1 MGFTTFTDW
10 KSAKTS
16 IEETTSAEQT
26 SPKNAE
32 ILSQIAELSSKRKE
46 FVRNKKDLNVQI
58 LDVEIAILKL
68 DLEKNQLMAK
78 KADLEQAK
86 ALSLQTSKEGINN
99 G

>member
-86 ALSLQTSKEGINN
+86 ALSLQNSKDVISN

>member
-16 IEETTSAEQT
+16 IEETTSTEQA

-32 ILSQIAELSSKRKE
+32 ILSQIAELSGKRKE

>member
-46 FVRNKKDLNVQI
+46 FVRNKKDLNVQV

-68 DLEKNQLMAK
+68 DLERNQLMAK